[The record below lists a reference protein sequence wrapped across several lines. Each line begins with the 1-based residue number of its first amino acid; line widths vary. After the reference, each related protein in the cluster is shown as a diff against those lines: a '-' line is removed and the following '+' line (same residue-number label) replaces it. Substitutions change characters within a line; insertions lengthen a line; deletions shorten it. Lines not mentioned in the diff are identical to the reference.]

1 MDAPCSGT
9 GTLGRNPE
17 IKWRLTPADLADLP
31 RRQSALLA
39 NARAALA
46 PGGLLVYSTCSLEP
60 EENEAIVAGVARS
73 SKPCAAFRAA
83 TPGTDFF
90 AAVIKS
96 ESPQM
101 VEIVPSILSADF
113 ARLAEEIARVER
125 GGARMLHLDVMDGH
139 FVPNL
144 TIGPPVVESI
154 RKATRAHLDVHLM
167 IENPERY
174 AADFVKAGANSVSVH
189 YEACLH
195 LDGTLEMIRKEGAMA
210 GVVLNPAT
218 PVAVLEDVLEV
229 ADYVLLM
236 SVNPGFGGQKLI
248 PYVLEKVRKLAGMR
262 REKKL
267 ALPIEIDGGVH
278 RENLAEVVRA
288 GCDWIVT
295 GSAIFHS
302 PDPEATVREMR
313 EIAAASNRRAGLSS

>member
-1 MDAPCSGT
+1 M
-9 GTLGRNPE
+9 
-17 IKWRLTPADLADLP
+17 I
-31 RRQSALLA
+31 
-39 NARAALA
+39 
-46 PGGLLVYSTCSLEP
+46 
-60 EENEAIVAGVARS
+60 
-73 SKPCAAFRAA
+73 
-83 TPGTDFF
+83 
-90 AAVIKS
+90 
-96 ESPQM
+96 
-101 VEIVPSILSADF
+101 EIVPSILSADF
-113 ARLAEEIARVER
+113 ARLAEEIGRVER

-144 TIGPPVVESI
+144 TIGPPVVESV

-167 IENPERY
+167 IEHPERY

-189 YEACLH
+189 YEACVH
-195 LDGTLEMIRKEGAMA
+195 LDCTLEMIRKEGAMA

-218 PVAVLEDVLEV
+218 PVSVLEDVLEV

-248 PYVLEKVRKLAGMR
+248 PYVLRKVRKLAGMR
-262 REKKL
+262 RDKKL

-278 RENLAEVVRA
+278 LDNLADVVRA

-302 PDPEATVREMR
+302 PDPEATVREMQK
-313 EIAAASNRRAGLSS
+313 IAAQATAVQV

>member
-1 MDAPCSGT
+1 
-9 GTLGRNPE
+9 
-17 IKWRLTPADLADLP
+17 
-31 RRQSALLA
+31 
-39 NARAALA
+39 
-46 PGGLLVYSTCSLEP
+46 
-60 EENEAIVAGVARS
+60 
-73 SKPCAAFRAA
+73 
-83 TPGTDFF
+83 
-90 AAVIKS
+90 
-96 ESPQM
+96 M

-125 GGARMLHLDVMDGH
+125 GGAAMLHLDVMDGH
-139 FVPNL
+139 FVDNI

-154 RKATRAHLDVHLM
+154 RKATRAHLDCHLM
-167 IENPERY
+167 IENPNRY
-174 AADFVKAGANSVSVH
+174 AAEFAKAGANSVSVH
-189 YEACLH
+189 YEACVH
-195 LDGTLEMIRKEGAMA
+195 LDGTLENIRKAGAMA

-218 PVAVLEDVLEV
+218 PVAVLEEILEV

-248 PYVLEKVRKLAGMR
+248 PYVLHKVRKLDQMR
-262 REKKL
+262 RDRQL

-278 RENLAEVVRA
+278 KENLAEVVRA

-313 EIAAASNRRAGLSS
+313 EIASHATAVQC

>member
-1 MDAPCSGT
+1 
-9 GTLGRNPE
+9 
-17 IKWRLTPADLADLP
+17 
-31 RRQSALLA
+31 
-39 NARAALA
+39 
-46 PGGLLVYSTCSLEP
+46 
-60 EENEAIVAGVARS
+60 
-73 SKPCAAFRAA
+73 
-83 TPGTDFF
+83 
-90 AAVIKS
+90 
-96 ESPQM
+96 M

-125 GGARMLHLDVMDGH
+125 GGASLLNLDVMDGH

-154 RKATRAHLDVHLM
+154 RKITRAHLDVHLM

-174 AADFVKAGANSVSVH
+174 IPAFVGTGANSVSVH
-189 YEACLH
+189 YEACRN
-195 LDGTLEMIRKEGAMA
+195 LDAVLNLIRSEGALA

-218 PVAVLEDVLEV
+218 PVSVLEDVLEV

-248 PYVLEKVRKLAGMR
+248 PYVLEKVRKLDRMR

-267 ALPIEIDGGVH
+267 TLPIEIDGGVH
-278 RENLAEVVRA
+278 LENLADVVRA

-295 GSAIFHS
+295 GSAVFHS

-313 EIAAASNRRAGLSS
+313 EIAANATAVRC

>member
-1 MDAPCSGT
+1 M
-9 GTLGRNPE
+9 
-17 IKWRLTPADLADLP
+17 I
-31 RRQSALLA
+31 
-39 NARAALA
+39 
-46 PGGLLVYSTCSLEP
+46 
-60 EENEAIVAGVARS
+60 
-73 SKPCAAFRAA
+73 
-83 TPGTDFF
+83 
-90 AAVIKS
+90 
-96 ESPQM
+96 
-101 VEIVPSILSADF
+101 EIVPSILSADF

-154 RKATRAHLDVHLM
+154 RKATRLHLDVHLM
-167 IENPERY
+167 IENPDRY
-174 AADFVKAGANSVSVH
+174 VEAFVQAGANSVSVH
-189 YEACLH
+189 YEAARH
-195 LDGTLEMIRKEGAMA
+195 LDGTLELIRKAGAQA

-218 PVAVLEDVLEV
+218 PVAVLEEVLEV

-248 PYVLEKVRKLAGMR
+248 PYVLDKVRKLDAMR

-278 RENLAEVVRA
+278 LENLAEVVRA

-302 PDPEATVREMR
+302 PDAEATVRQMR
-313 EIAAASNRRAGLSS
+313 EIAARAPALVS